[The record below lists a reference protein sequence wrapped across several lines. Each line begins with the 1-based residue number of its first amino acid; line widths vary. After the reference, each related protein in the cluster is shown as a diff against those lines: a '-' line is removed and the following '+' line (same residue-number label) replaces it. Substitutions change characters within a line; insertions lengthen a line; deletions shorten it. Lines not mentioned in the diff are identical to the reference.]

1 MKVSQLLSRESVL
14 VRADVPDA
22 SNALGVLVE
31 LQEAGGIITNGTAYY
46 NAVCDRETAG
56 GSTAIGEGIALP
68 HACNAGVAAPG
79 VAALS
84 LNEGIDWGAPDGRPV
99 DLIFMVAMPP
109 HAQSE
114 HLLILARLVNLL
126 SDNSLTQALRQA
138 QSRERFIELLARAE
152 AERFAD

>member
-14 VRADVPDA
+14 VHADVPDA

-79 VAALS
+79 VAALG
-84 LNEGIDWGAPDGRPV
+84 LKEGLDWGAPDGRPV

-126 SDNSLTQALRQA
+126 SDNNLTQALRQA

>member
-14 VRADVPDA
+14 VHADVPDA

-84 LNEGIDWGAPDGRPV
+84 LNEGIDWGAPDGRTV

-126 SDNSLTQALRQA
+126 SDNNLTQALRQA